1 MAREKLFYGVLCG
14 ALIATVSVK
23 AASTYSYVTI
33 SKGQSSVKSEAVGV
47 STSAKYFALNK
58 STSSGALDVRAYAC
72 WVGWPY
78 TLEYSASLQPGD
90 SVTHYEPQDKNSSF
104 YVKLVGNGLC
114 DGSAYVEAK

>member
-33 SKGQSSVKSEAVGV
+33 SKGQSSVQSEAVGV
-47 STSAKYFALNK
+47 

>member
-33 SKGQSSVKSEAVGV
+33 SKGQSSVQSEAVGV

-58 STSSGALDVRAYAC
+58 STSSGALGAYAC

>member
-33 SKGQSSVKSEAVGV
+33 SKGQSSVQSEAVGV

-58 STSSGALDVRAYAC
+58 STSSGA
-72 WVGWPY
+72 
-78 TLEYSASLQPGD
+78 LEYSASLQPGD

>member
-33 SKGQSSVKSEAVGV
+33 SKGQSSVQSEAVGV
-47 STSAKYFALNK
+47 STSAKYF
-58 STSSGALDVRAYAC
+58 AC